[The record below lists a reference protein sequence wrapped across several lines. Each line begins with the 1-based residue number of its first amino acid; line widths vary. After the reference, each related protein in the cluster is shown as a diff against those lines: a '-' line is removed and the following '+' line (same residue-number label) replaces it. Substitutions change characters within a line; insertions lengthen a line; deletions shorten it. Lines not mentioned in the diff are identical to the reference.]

1 MKKLTMN
8 RLSLAGIRANR
19 KDMTVLILSVFLAVF
34 FTVGT
39 LLGLDAL
46 YQRRRVELAAQYGTE
61 DAIFFAT
68 TLTPEDLTSRSL
80 AKRAGTVTLVGT
92 ADGFP
97 VGYYDDTAQALL
109 ARQCLQGAL
118 PCRTGEVALDRRVK
132 ERLFP
137 DAQIGERI
145 VLSIKSPKS
154 GTQNVEFRLVGIL
167 RGQHEDDTQDMLSG
181 LLPKDALNFPQIL
194 LYSAENLPPVTRH
207 IVVTFSRGINLEAL
221 ESVYPEEILLG
232 VQPSGGLY
240 KGKPMFNTFEILKDT
255 INMGSSL
262 MLAGVCLLFGS
273 MVGIFSAVSGQFQ
286 RKEAQYRL
294 LRTIGA
300 TKGQIRTLSSRDALL
315 LTLLTAP
322 AGCLCAYV
330 FVELL
335 RILFPES
342 LPQQPRP
349 LWALAGLILSTAL
362 VWIAARLPAVLSGL
376 HRETLPK
383 GRKLRSHKAYALPKL
398 WNQRSLRFHPLRS
411 TALVFLI
418 VLLNLSAVLSVGYTV
433 AYRRDLP
440 SIAHL
445 DVPDLEL
452 TSVRYSSAET
462 NLFTVEPAYHLSPEC
477 IRDLQSMPGVESAT
491 GVWYGDVLALTDH
504 VGTYFPRIGLTNGHL
519 AQYCEEQLTDRELDR
534 LEASSS
540 VRRMK
545 KIVQALQDYL
555 ETDRIPYRLQLL
567 VVPDLAEL
575 GDVLVSGRI
584 DTDAINAGTA
594 VLADLPT
601 IYQVDRNGYLTLSRR
616 PVTNALGVIE
626 NDQIALGE
634 TLSLLQL
641 HLDAAQAQKYDLTTD
656 DPDTLPFSEA
666 TVQSAS
672 PKVCGFVNTDI
683 ASLWPGAII
692 TTPEGI
698 RNMGLSY
705 VQLRTLTVSLSSSVT
720 RQEKQAILDKLETL
734 SYQEDGLVLS
744 NNTDI
749 VEAFSASRLRHIL
762 FRCAIT
768 VMLLLLV
775 LLEIRGNLYW
785 LIRSEQRNFGILRAI
800 GAENATLEALCH
812 RQTVFCTLCALL
824 LSMGI
829 YGLGTVPR
837 ASFAALYSLF
847 FNCAPLYSLA
857 AMAVCTALVLL
868 LSLHAARR
876 ALKRLEAQSII
887 ETIREE

>member
-68 TLTPEDLTSRSL
+68 TLAPEDLTSRSL

-92 ADGFP
+92 AGGFP
-97 VGYYDDTAQALL
+97 VGYYDNTAQALL

-118 PCRTGEVALDRRVK
+118 PCKAGEVALDRRVK

-137 DAQIGERI
+137 DAQVGDRLL
-145 VLSIKSPKS
+145 LSIVSPKS
-154 GTQNVEFRLVGIL
+154 GTWDMEFRLVGIL
-167 RGQHEDDTQDMLSG
+167 RGQYEDDTQDMLSS

-207 IVVTFSRGINLEAL
+207 IVVTFSRGISLEAL
-221 ESVYPEEILLG
+221 ENVYPEEILLG

-240 KGKPMFNTFEILKDT
+240 KGKPLFNTFEILKDT

-262 MLAGVCLLFGS
+262 MLAGFCLLFGS

-300 TKGQIRTLSSRDALL
+300 TKRQIRKISSRDALL

-322 AGCLCAYV
+322 AGCLCAYL

-335 RILFPES
+335 RALFPES

-349 LWALAGLILSTAL
+349 RWALAGLLLSTAL
-362 VWIAARLPAVLSGL
+362 VWVAARLPAVLSGL

-383 GRKLRSHKAYALPKL
+383 GRKLHSHRAYTLPKL
-398 WNQRSLRFHPLRS
+398 WNQRNLRFHPLRS
-411 TALVFLI
+411 AALVFLI

-440 SIAHL
+440 SIAL
-445 DVPDLEL
+445 VDVPDLQL
-452 TSVRYSSAET
+452 TSSRYSDGET
-462 NLFTVEPAYHLSPEC
+462 NLFTVEPNYHLTAEC
-477 IRDLQSMPGVESAT
+477 IKELRSMPGVESAA
-491 GVWYGDVLALTDH
+491 GSWYGNVLVLTDH

-519 AQYCEEQLTDRELDR
+519 AQYCKEKLTDRELDKA
-534 LEASSS
+534 EASSS
-540 VRRMK
+540 VRRAEQAA
-545 KIVQALQDYL
+545 QALQDYL
-555 ETDRIPYRLQLL
+555 KTDLIPYRLQLI
-567 VVPDLAEL
+567 VVPEL
-575 GDVLVSGRI
+575 EEMRDMLVSGNI

-601 IYQVDRNGYLTLSRR
+601 IYQVDRDGYLILSRT
-616 PVTNALGVIE
+616 PVENALGVIE

-641 HLDAAQAQKYDLTTD
+641 HLDAAQAEGHDLTAD
-656 DPDTLPFSEA
+656 DPDALPFSEA
-666 TVQSAS
+666 TEQRAS
-672 PKVCGFVNTDI
+672 PKVCGFVNSDI
-683 ASLWPGAII
+683 ASLRPGAII

-705 VQLRTLTVSLSSSVT
+705 VQLRTITVNLSSSVT
-720 RQEKQAILDKLETL
+720 RQEKQAILEKLEIL
-734 SYQEDGLVLS
+734 SYQEDDLLLID
-744 NNTDI
+744 NTDI

-762 FRCAIT
+762 FRCAVT

-775 LLEIRGNLYW
+775 LLEIQGNLYW
-785 LIRSEQRNFGILRAI
+785 LIRSERRNFGILRAI
-800 GAENATLEALCH
+800 GAEKGCLEALCR
-812 RQTVFCTLCALL
+812 RQAVFCTLCALL
-824 LSMGI
+824 LSIGI
-829 YGLGTVPR
+829 YALGTVPS
-837 ASFAALYSLF
+837 ASLAALYSLF
-847 FNCAPLYSLA
+847 YNCAPLYSLA

-868 LSLHAARR
+868 LSREAARR
-876 ALKRLEAQSII
+876 ARKRLEAQSII